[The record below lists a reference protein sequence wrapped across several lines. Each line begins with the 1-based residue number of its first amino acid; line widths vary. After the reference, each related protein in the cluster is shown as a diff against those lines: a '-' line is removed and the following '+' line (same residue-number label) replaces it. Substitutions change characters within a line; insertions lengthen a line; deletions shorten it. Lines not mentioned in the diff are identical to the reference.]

1 MKQTTA
7 RFWAAAGL
15 SIALAGCETT
25 GDPRQGGLFGW
36 NAEKAAERQAALAQ
50 QEAAAKRAESD
61 AKARTAELDQRQ
73 ATLRGANAANQRE
86 LDQLL
91 DQNTQLERQIAELM
105 GNRRL
110 SEAELARLRQVLA
123 SNQRARQSAQR
134 LAAQSSGSARATA
147 PVPTAP
153 APAVRTV
160 ADQVSEQ
167 NAQLQREVMLLLRR

>member
-7 RFWAAAGL
+7 KIWAVAAL
-15 SIALAGCETT
+15 SFALAGCETT

-36 NAEKAAERQAALAQ
+36 NAEKATERQAALAQ

-61 AKARTAELDQRQ
+61 AKARATELDQRQ
-73 ATLRGANAANQRE
+73 AKLQDANSANQRE

-91 DQNTQLERQIAELM
+91 DQNSQLERQIAELM

-134 LAAQSSGSARATA
+134 QAAQSSGGARATA
-147 PVPTAP
+147 SVPTGPVPA
-153 APAVRTV
+153 ARTV
-160 ADQVSEQ
+160 ADQVGDQ